1 MAVTMHIAQAKGGWT
16 CPAADLVRRT
26 QRRDTQAED
35 YFFFFAFFFFA
46 FLAMSELLC

>member
-1 MAVTMHIAQAKGGWT
+1 MAVPMHITQTKGGWT
-16 CPAADLVRRT
+16 CPAADLVRRG
-26 QRRDTQAED
+26 RDAQAQD